1 MVGDNN
7 GGRKIAVLGVVVGIY
22 FRRDRIKVDGRKVLF

>member
-7 GGRKIAVLGVVVGIY
+7 GDREIAVLVVVVGIY
-22 FRRDRIKVDGRKVLF
+22 FRRNRIKVDGRKVLF